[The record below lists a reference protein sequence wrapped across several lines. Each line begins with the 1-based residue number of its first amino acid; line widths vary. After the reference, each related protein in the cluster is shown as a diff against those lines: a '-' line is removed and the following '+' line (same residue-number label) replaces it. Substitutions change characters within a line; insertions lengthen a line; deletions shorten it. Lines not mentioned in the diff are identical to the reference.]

1 LPRSS
6 FFILPDVDVT
16 LTELAQLT
24 DGTIVRGKLDAV
36 YGGMEALDLAG
47 PGDVSFLGNAKY
59 ATVFAIS
66 KAGVCL
72 VEPGERGGSE
82 DMALIEVVNP
92 TLAFSAVIAHFS
104 KAEAGFS
111 PGIHPAAHIDAT
123 AVLDPTKVC
132 IHAGAVVMAGAVIGD
147 GTEIYP
153 NVVIGVQAR
162 VGRDCLIYQ
171 NVSIRE
177 RCVLGDRVILQPG
190 VVIGSDGYGYQFH
203 QGRHQKIPQVGIVEI
218 GDDVEVGANT
228 CIDRARFGKTLIG
241 EGTKIDN
248 LVQIGHNVQ
257 IGKHCIVIALTGIA
271 GSAKLGNY
279 VTCAAQVGIAGHFEV
294 GDKAVLAARTAVTNN
309 LLGSQTY
316 LGNPAQPMKDELKNI
331 AMQRRLPKIV
341 EEIKELKRKIQELE
355 S

>member
-1 LPRSS
+1 MNL
-6 FFILPDVDVT
+6 FIYSNVEVT
-16 LTELAQLT
+16 LTELALLT

-36 YGGMEALDLAG
+36 YGGMDALDLAG
-47 PGDVSFLGNAKY
+47 PSDVSFLGNPKY
-59 ATVFAIS
+59 ATVFATS
-66 KAGVCL
+66 KAGACI
-72 VEPGERGGSE
+72 VEPGERGGPQ
-82 DMALIEVVNP
+82 DMALIEVANP

-104 KAEAGFS
+104 KADAAFL
-111 PGIHPAAHIDAT
+111 PGIDPAAHIDSTAT
-123 AVLDPTKVC
+123 LDPSKVC
-132 IHAGAVVMAGAVIGD
+132 IHAGAVIMAGAVIGD

-153 NVVIGVQAR
+153 NVVIGAQAR
-162 VGRDCLIYQ
+162 VGRSCIIYQ

-190 VVIGSDGYGYQFH
+190 AVIGSDGYGYQFH

-279 VTCAAQVGIAGHFEV
+279 VTCAAQVGISGHFEV
-294 GDKAVLAARTAVTNN
+294 GDKAVLAARTGVTNN
-309 LLGSQTY
+309 LAGSQTY
-316 LGNPAQPMKDELKNI
+316 LGHPAQPIKDELRI
-331 AMQRRLPKIV
+331 VAMQRRLPKIV

>member
-1 LPRSS
+1 
-6 FFILPDVDVT
+6 
-16 LTELAQLT
+16 
-24 DGTIVRGKLDAV
+24 
-36 YGGMEALDLAG
+36 
-47 PGDVSFLGNAKY
+47 
-59 ATVFAIS
+59 
-66 KAGVCL
+66 
-72 VEPGERGGSE
+72 
-82 DMALIEVVNP
+82 
-92 TLAFSAVIAHFS
+92 
-104 KAEAGFS
+104 
-111 PGIHPAAHIDAT
+111 
-123 AVLDPTKVC
+123 
-132 IHAGAVVMAGAVIGD
+132 
-147 GTEIYP
+147 
-153 NVVIGVQAR
+153 
-162 VGRDCLIYQ
+162 
-171 NVSIRE
+171 
-177 RCVLGDRVILQPG
+177 VLGDRVILQPG

>member
-1 LPRSS
+1 MIQLFNHPT
-6 FFILPDVDVT
+6 VEVT

-36 YGGMEALDLAG
+36 YGGMDALDLAG
-47 PGDVSFLGNAKY
+47 PSDVSFLGNAKY
-59 ATVFAIS
+59 ASVFATS
-66 KAGVCL
+66 NAGVCL
-72 VEPGERGGSE
+72 VEPGERGGPAE
-82 DMALIEVVNP
+82 MALIEVANP

-104 KAEAGFS
+104 QADERSA
-111 PGIHPAAHIDAT
+111 PGVHPAAHIDPT
-123 AVLDPTKVC
+123 AVLDPSKVC
-132 IHAGAVVMAGAVIGD
+132 IHAGAVIMAGAVIGD

-153 NVVIGVQAR
+153 NAVIGAHAR
-162 VGRDCLIYQ
+162 VGQDCIIYQ
-171 NVSIRE
+171 NVSVRE

-190 VVIGSDGYGYQFH
+190 AVIGSDGYGYQFH
-203 QGRHQKIPQVGIVEI
+203 QGKHQKIPQVGIVEI
-218 GDDVEVGANT
+218 GDDVEIGSNT

-271 GSAKLGNY
+271 GSSKLGNY

-294 GDKAVLAARTAVTNN
+294 GDKAVLAARTGVTNN
-309 LLGSQTY
+309 LPGSQTY
-316 LGNPAQPMKDELKNI
+316 LGNPAQPMKDELKI
-331 AMQRRLPKIV
+331 LAMQRRLPKIV